1 MLHLVLNWFFPP
13 IYNRGPSIHIQLQL
27 WSSSGALITTRPN
40 LGVCGRKNK
49 MKVKVTGQGHTISV
63 PWQRSINEALV
74 QLGSKTWNGFCVHAA
89 CSTFTA
95 ACWGCSTHLV
105 LNLLSFKS
113 INTFLQEAKAI
124 QPAPVWPG
132 VQAMAAESR
141 VHAALWSPAS
151 QWRTHCAQGC
161 VRCAW
166 NKLAFNC
173 TCIKLCYF
181 KQAPSRPHA
190 HLKSSQEQRN
200 D

>member
-113 INTFLQEAKAI
+113 INTFLQEAKAA
-124 QPAPVWPG
+124 QPEDCYSNDLHLCGLACRRWLRNHVCTLRSGLLHHSDGHIAP
-132 VQAMAAESR
+132 R
-141 VHAALWSPAS
+141 DALVVPEIS
-151 QWRTHCAQGC
+151 
-161 VRCAW
+161 
-166 NKLAFNC
+166 
-173 TCIKLCYF
+173 
-181 KQAPSRPHA
+181 
-190 HLKSSQEQRN
+190 
-200 D
+200 